1 MLART
6 DILLFT
12 LLLSGCSLAP
22 TYQRP
27 EMPVLPPTLG
37 EMAPTTA
44 PLQSSPPA
52 TLSDEE
58 KRLVDAFSPGLD
70 LGPLVGLA
78 LQHNAQYKIA
88 LRHVDEARAQYRLE
102 RSARMPTVA
111 VQGEL
116 KRTQFDN
123 AELDATNREHYAAAG
138 AGLDFDLDFFG
149 RIKSLSQAAQQRY
162 FGSEQGL
169 KAARGALIAEV
180 LRAYTM
186 TVASAQASLT
196 LREADGHQQQ
206 FDKYT
211 QRQYE
216 LGRISR
222 DQFKQ
227 QRMAAARLHAAAV
240 YAETQQRTARRAL
253 SILTGFDASATAT
266 GALDTI
272 ALPVPVAS
280 LRDIESTV
288 LLGRPDVRQAE
299 AELKARNADIGAARA
314 AFFPAIH
321 LSTGIG
327 TVSDSLGGLF
337 TSGSR
342 AWTFN
347 PGLTLP
353 IFDGGRNQAQLD
365 VAELRKDAAVAAY
378 EQTISSAF
386 QEVAGALDAQVALA
400 ANEAVRREQNEL
412 SQARTRAMALR
423 VVRGLQDPTELLAE
437 QIQTHEAALAYIEA
451 ARDLALNRI
460 RLLHAF
466 YGTTSYNTTT
476 VTNHD

>member
-6 DILLFT
+6 NLLLFT

-27 EMPVLPPTLG
+27 EMPVLPRTLG
-37 EMAPTTA
+37 ETAPTAA
-44 PLQSSPPA
+44 PLRPSPPA
-52 TLSDEE
+52 ALSDEE
-58 KRLVDAFSPGLD
+58 KRLVHEFSPGPD
-70 LGPLVGLA
+70 LSPLVSLA

-88 LRHVDEARAQYRLE
+88 LRQVDEARALYRLE
-102 RSARMPTVA
+102 RSARMPTIA
-111 VQGEL
+111 AQAEL

-123 AELDATNREHYAAAG
+123 PEIDATNREHYAATG
-138 AGLDFDLDFFG
+138 ASLDFDPDFFG
-149 RIKSLSQAAQQRY
+149 RIKSLSQAAQDRY
-162 FGSEQGL
+162 FASEQGL

-186 TVASAQASLT
+186 AVASAQASQT
-196 LREADGHQQQ
+196 LQQADGHQQQ
-206 FDKYT
+206 FSKYT

-216 LGRISR
+216 LGRISL

-227 QRMAAARLHAAAV
+227 QRAAAARLHAAAV
-240 YAETQQRTARRAL
+240 NADTQQRMARRAL
-253 SILTGFDASATAT
+253 DILTGFDAAASAAT
-266 GALDTI
+266 LESI
-272 ALPVPVAS
+272 AIPVPVAS
-280 LRDIESTV
+280 LRDIESKV

-299 AELKARNADIGAARA
+299 AELRARNADIGAARA
-314 AFFPAIH
+314 AFFPSIH

-337 TSGSR
+337 KSGSR

-400 ANEAVRREQNEL
+400 ANEAARRNQNEIL
-412 SQARTRAMALR
+412 QARTRAMALR
-423 VVRGLQDPTELLAE
+423 VVRGLQDPTELLTE
-437 QIQTHEAALAYIEA
+437 QIQAHEASIAYIEA

-466 YGTTSYNTTT
+466 YGTDFSNTTT
-476 VTNHD
+476 ATNHD